1 MLYSF
6 GKGSETVKN
15 RQRIK
20 NITLTALG
28 TVLLAICS
36 WISIFGITLQ
46 TFAVFFMIY
55 MFGARR
61 ATVIITVYL
70 AMGAL
75 GLPVFSGFGGGIGW
89 LLGPTGGFLLCFL
102 LVGVLH
108 ILAEAIF
115 KSSVARW
122 YVKLPLSVIS
132 VLCCYLCGACSMYFY
147 YLKTG
152 SSISFFGVF
161 VYLIAVYTLL
171 DAVKIIFAYYLAKYF
186 KRIMPI

>member
-1 MLYSF
+1 M
-6 GKGSETVKN
+6 KN
-15 RQRIK
+15 RQRIRS
-20 NITLTALG
+20 ITLTALG

-36 WISIFGITLQ
+36 WISIFGVTLQ

-55 MFGARR
+55 LFGARR
-61 ATVIITVYL
+61 ATVTIAVYL

-89 LLGPTGGFLLCFL
+89 LLGPTGGFLLCFV

-108 ILAEAIF
+108 ILAEVIF
-115 KSSVARW
+115 KTSVKRW
-122 YVKLPLSVIS
+122 FILLPLSALS
-132 VLCCYLCGACSMYFY
+132 LLCCYLCGACSMYFY

-152 SSISFFGVF
+152 SSNSFFGVF
-161 VYLIAVYTLL
+161 ISLIALYTLF
-171 DAVKIIFAYYLAKYF
+171 DVAKIIFAYYLAKYF